1 MIIILENFLDP
12 KPIFVLK
19 YLKTVF
25 NFQTNFSK
33 YFPITLM
40 LDVYHNEHIK
50 KHFRKIYEEVN
61 FIKLNTIIIE
71 YKLNLGV
78 KSH

>member
-1 MIIILENFLDP
+1 
-12 KPIFVLK
+12 
-19 YLKTVF
+19 
-25 NFQTNFSK
+25 
-33 YFPITLM
+33 M